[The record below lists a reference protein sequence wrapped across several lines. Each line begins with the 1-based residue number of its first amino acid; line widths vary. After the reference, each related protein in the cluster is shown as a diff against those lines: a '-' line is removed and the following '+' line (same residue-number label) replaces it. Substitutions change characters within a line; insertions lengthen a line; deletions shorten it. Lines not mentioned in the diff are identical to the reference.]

1 MLFLM
6 KHLLAIIRN
15 IKMKVTFF
23 NNINI
28 DIPYKAIYS
37 RLGYRKSTTE
47 ISKEQEKK
55 IIGVINN
62 YFKFIKLHGAIV
74 RLSILNKD
82 EKRVDFDSFSV
93 ESKDFAKF
101 LKESNEV
108 FLIGTTAGK
117 DIVELRNS
125 LMDSDSYS
133 AVIIDAVGS
142 ESVESFTEWI
152 NDYLAKMIS
161 REGKILTNRRYSPGY
176 GDFPLKYQKQVV
188 EILQLEKIGISL
200 SDTFILNPEKSVTA
214 FIGVI

>member
-1 MLFLM
+1 M